1 MRYVSAFLLA
11 AGAAL
16 SGEPTALSP
25 GQVIEREI
33 SGFQTHEFSIAMHDG
48 EYAGLVL
55 RRREIDFTAR
65 LFIPDGSSVDFPAP
79 QRSGDEESTGFVAT
93 TGGRYRL
100 EIRAP
105 YRGTTGAYEIRLTEI
120 RAATERD
127 RRLYEALT
135 LGSESHRLFRTE
147 EYVKAIPL
155 ARRAVEIFEGELG
168 QQNSTVAR
176 SLSQLGLVLSEAGAY
191 DQAEPLL
198 RHALDLQERLRG
210 PEHPETLTTLGYL
223 GTVYGYV
230 GDYARAEPLLSRSCE
245 SVERTLGK
253 DHPALATCLLG
264 TGTVHHDRADFAK
277 EEDDLQRAV
286 AIDERALEPEDY
298 RLLRALNNLGV
309 LYNSRREFARAEPI
323 LQRVVDVGQKAF
335 GADSTTLSFPLWN
348 LALTVQ
354 EYRKDFPRALDLY
367 TRALALLER
376 SKGPDHPDVGSVLNN
391 TANVYKSL
399 GNYPRAIELHTRVHE
414 MWEKSL
420 GPYHGRTVLSLG
432 NLARTYASMGDAENA
447 IKFQTMADA
456 ALEKNLELNLAL
468 GSERQKLAYFDSVAE
483 RTDRTISYQVKLA
496 PDSQEAARLAA
507 LAALQRKGR
516 VLDAMS
522 LNLVSLRERMNT
534 EDRALL
540 DAWNSA
546 TSQFAG
552 LALRGPGLLS
562 RVDYQKR
569 LADLSEKRERAEGEL
584 SRRSAEFQGQ
594 SQPVTLAAVQT
605 AIPKNAALIEFATWR
620 SFDPRQDNQDAYGER
635 RYIAYVV
642 RASGNVRWKELG
654 PAKDMDRAVDDFRNA
669 LADPER
675 QDVGPAARALDQRLM
690 QPLRPLIGD
699 ANRLLISPEGSLNLL
714 PFQALIDERSQY
726 LVERYSITYLSS
738 GRDLL
743 RLQERRASHSAP
755 LIVADPSFGETQPP
769 PVLQVASA
777 RRSIT
782 VGADLKDLYFAPLAG
797 AAQEA
802 RAIHEL
808 FPDARVIA
816 GSEAT
821 ESALK
826 HVDAPSIL
834 HVATHGFFLPPAAGQ
849 ASSNPLLR
857 SGLALAG
864 ANRRSGA
871 SDDGIF
877 TALEASGLNL
887 WGTRLVTL
895 SACDSGL
902 GEIRSSEG
910 VYGLRRAFVLA
921 GAESLVMSLWA
932 VSDSVTREMMTAFYT
947 GLRRGLGR
955 GEALRQAQLAMLKHN
970 GREHPFYWASFIQSG
985 EWGNLQGRR

>member
-1 MRYVSAFLLA
+1 M
-11 AGAAL
+11 
-16 SGEPTALSP
+16 
-25 GQVIEREI
+25 
-33 SGFQTHEFSIAMHDG
+33 
-48 EYAGLVL
+48 
-55 RRREIDFTAR
+55 
-65 LFIPDGSSVDFPAP
+65 
-79 QRSGDEESTGFVAT
+79 
-93 TGGRYRL
+93 
-100 EIRAP
+100 
-105 YRGTTGAYEIRLTEI
+105 
-120 RAATERD
+120 
-127 RRLYEALT
+127 
-135 LGSESHRLFRTE
+135 
-147 EYVKAIPL
+147 
-155 ARRAVEIFEGELG
+155 
-168 QQNSTVAR
+168 
-176 SLSQLGLVLSEAGAY
+176 
-191 DQAEPLL
+191 
-198 RHALDLQERLRG
+198 
-210 PEHPETLTTLGYL
+210 
-223 GTVYGYV
+223 
-230 GDYARAEPLLSRSCE
+230 
-245 SVERTLGK
+245 TLGK
-253 DHPALATCLLG
+253 DHPALAACLLG
-264 TGTVHHDRADFAK
+264 ISTVHQDRADFAK
-277 EEDDLQRAV
+277 VEDELQRAV
-286 AIDERALEPEDY
+286 AIDERAFEPDDY
-298 RLLRALNNLGV
+298 RILRALNDLGV
-309 LYNSRREFARAEPI
+309 LYNSRREFARAEPV
-323 LQRVVDVGQKAF
+323 LQHVVDALQKAL
-335 GADSTTLSFPLWN
+335 GPDSTELALPLWN

-367 TRALALLER
+367 TGALALLER
-376 SKGPDHPDVGSVLNN
+376 SKGPEHPDVGSVLNN
-391 TANVYKSL
+391 TANIFKSL
-399 GNYPRAIELHTRVHE
+399 GDYRRAIEMHTRVHE

-432 NLARTYASMGDAENA
+432 NLARTYASMGDTENT
-447 IKFQTMADA
+447 IKFQTTADE
-456 ALEKNLELNLAL
+456 ALEKNLELNLAI

-496 PDSQEAARLAA
+496 PNSQQAARLAA

-522 LNLVSLRERMNT
+522 LNLVSLRERMNA

-540 DAWNSA
+540 DAWNRT

-562 RVDYQKR
+562 RADYQKQ
-569 LADLSEKRERAEGEL
+569 LADLGERRERAEAEL

-594 SQPVTLAAVQT
+594 SQPVTLAGVQT
-605 AIPKNAALIEFATWR
+605 AIPKDAALIEFATWR
-620 SFDPRQDNQDAYGER
+620 SFDPRQYNQDAYGER
-635 RYIAYVV
+635 RYIAYVL
-642 RASGNVRWKELG
+642 RSGGTVRWKELG
-654 PAKDMDRAVDDFRNA
+654 PAKEIDRAVEDFRNA

-675 QDVGPAARALDQRLM
+675 RDVHQAARALDQRLM
-690 QPLRPLIGD
+690 QPLRSLIGD
-699 ANRLLISPEGSLNLL
+699 RSRLLISPEGALNLL
-714 PFQALIDERSQY
+714 PFQALVDERGEY

-743 RLQERRASHSAP
+743 RLQTRRESRSAP
-755 LIVADPSFGETQPP
+755 VVVTDPSFGDTAPP
-769 PVLQVASA
+769 RVLQAASV
-777 RRSIT
+777 RSSIT

-808 FPDARVIA
+808 FPEARVLA
-816 GSEAT
+816 GSQAT

-834 HVATHGFFLPPAAGQ
+834 HLATHGFFLPSTPGQ

-864 ANRRSGA
+864 ANRRSDGA
-871 SDDGIF
+871 DDGIF

-895 SACDSGL
+895 SACDSGI

-947 GLRRGLGR
+947 SLRKGLGR
-955 GEALRQAQLAMLKHN
+955 GEALRQAQLAMLKRQ